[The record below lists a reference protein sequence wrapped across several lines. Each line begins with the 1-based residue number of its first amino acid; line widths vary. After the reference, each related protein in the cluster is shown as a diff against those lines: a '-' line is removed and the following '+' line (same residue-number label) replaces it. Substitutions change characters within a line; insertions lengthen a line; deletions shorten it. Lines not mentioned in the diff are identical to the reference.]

1 MPIIK
6 NKVTYDNKHQYYK
19 VQRILDPQSN
29 LKLELSKE
37 FTCTPIK
44 PCIEIVIKYKG
55 VKSETI
61 CKGIT
66 ELYMTGNLEHGNYNL
81 KEKKIIKE
89 VYQKTPEE
97 KNAIYELLK
106 GE

>member
-1 MPIIK
+1 
-6 NKVTYDNKHQYYK
+6 
-19 VQRILDPQSN
+19 
-29 LKLELSKE
+29 
-37 FTCTPIK
+37 
-44 PCIEIVIKYKG
+44 
-55 VKSETI
+55 
-61 CKGIT
+61 
-66 ELYMTGNLEHGNYNL
+66 MTGNLEHGNYNL